1 MYHHLRVLIDTWWN
15 VNSASQ
21 IRPLTQEAFNR
32 YMVECESYG
41 VFNALI
47 FLTVLID
54 TWWNVNEEL
63 EWFVDTVISFNRYMV
78 ECEFVNDADCF
89 FCIHSFN
96 RYMVE
101 CESVAQG

>member
-1 MYHHLRVLIDTWWN
+1 
-15 VNSASQ
+15 
-21 IRPLTQEAFNR
+21 
-32 YMVECESYG
+32 MVECESYG

-101 CESVAQG
+101 CEYNNKNNHSYDHKCFNRYMVECESVAQG

>member
-1 MYHHLRVLIDTWWN
+1 
-15 VNSASQ
+15 
-21 IRPLTQEAFNR
+21 
-32 YMVECESYG
+32 MVECESYG

-78 ECEFVNDADCF
+78 ECECVSLISAGNSSCVLIDTWWNVNF
-89 FCIHSFN
+89 FCNFSRKTFILF
-96 RYMVE
+96 
-101 CESVAQG
+101 